1 MLKRIVSIVL
11 VFFLIVFVVPFQGFA
26 DRNSYDIVRF
36 TMNSMVNIPN
46 RLFIKDESMKSN
58 NPSKQQ
64 TRFIKKDNVV
74 YIAVPDLCSL
84 TRSEY
89 EFINDNGLKIKQS
102 GLTISLLSQKKGM
115 FNISYEHSLKKETK
129 LKVQIKYIKENDVIY
144 VEPEPILS
152 MLSATCLIT
161 EIDGQPCFMVELPEC
176 IFFENPNLKLKDV
189 YVDVVMSGVSE
200 NDGLL
205 TTALKYSLE
214 IKKMFKIKVID
225 SVVNLK
231 YKLFVPIAQYSD
243 SIPFDEAYDAY
254 DTVLCQDN
262 DYIKNIEMLKEF
274 GDNIYDFF
282 DGLGNFEKYDMSVES
297 KAAMIKMVA
306 AIGSLNLTNDD
317 EMMNLTFDTYK
328 NVFYNSSAAAM
339 YNKADYGKIVFDS
352 SLECV
357 KRQYIDKAIIQNFEK
372 SFSQDTFDRIG
383 LCPSKELQVRV
394 DSART
399 YSEECTDPMKLY
411 LNKLERE
418 SENKVYE
425 HITKKFFD
433 LGTGKKA
440 TRVIDTYKSALAME
454 KLREMRNKETGLNFN
469 PIKIITDANT
479 YINLKRMQ
487 NDLAFI
493 YGKAREKLNTGE
505 DSKEIFDIFLAT
517 IDMYSRSSL
526 CILENIN
533 STVAFGSLTSK
544 EQELLNNL
552 DEYKSGLQD
561 WVYFSEHC
569 YVPEFLIDKLNY
581 KNKDTIK
588 QLNNYKQDTKSQP
601 DDTHNTSYVWQ
612 LEPYIEA
619 EDIIVSDNYHDTYPL
634 WNTEQTE
641 RPCDVYSIIQRDGQ
655 YSLIDYEGQLYNDK
669 FYTLF
674 SMGDYGEIILS
685 SSTPENID
693 SGNDIIVSYDQSGE
707 CKIDEVYVGGRGSAG
722 WDSFYYDNSD
732 KAVHVSGPG
741 DPKNYGCFTRSVNI
755 PIWGEAVN
763 RAVLLN
769 EKGETLYGCY
779 YDGDF
784 TVEPQYNRGKMS
796 FYSDMIAF
804 FDGNKWGYFNGKT
817 GEQIIDFSCNGVA
830 KTYHYMNSD
839 LLPYMYT
846 EGLLALY
853 SDVGCKYVDAAGNEI
868 IPIGEFEEVRPVH
881 KGLAWVKQNGKW
893 GVIQF
898 TNQYSEDV
906 EVESSSE
913 TDNTAESLVNK
924 SVLEIVELMNGSFE
938 LGYAKAVWYTPGQV
952 YFYNDDVFP
961 GLQFCLESL
970 YPMDTGGANVIDEYH
985 DKIVEMIK
993 KGEVDLCLIS
1003 ATSAGKVND
1012 LLTVSEGM
1020 KYSDLTKIYG
1030 NFECN
1035 IGGASGYVT
1044 YRVPNTN
1051 TILTFE
1057 PSDEMRK
1064 NTDNLKYYNSKT
1076 GQNIVNH
1083 AELLYYD
1090 TELLFVN
1097 VFPTSKELA

>member
-1 MLKRIVSIVL
+1 M
-11 VFFLIVFVVPFQGFA
+11 
-26 DRNSYDIVRF
+26 YD
-36 TMNSMVNIPN
+36 
-46 RLFIKDESMKSN
+46 N
-58 NPSKQQ
+58 NK
-64 TRFIKKDNVV
+64 
-74 YIAVPDLCSL
+74 
-84 TRSEY
+84 SEY
-89 EFINDNGLKIKQS
+89 EFSYSNLPDFINHQTASWASYPSYYVNGFDSYTDLIIGGYQPEERYCD
-102 GLTISLLSQKKGM
+102 ILLSI
-115 FNISYEHSLKKETK
+115 ISNTDCEGEYKPESASLYTVLQWFDDYEEVREFAEDIPEFLSET
-129 LKVQIKYIKENDVIY
+129 LEYQGANAVFSYTLGSV
-144 VEPEPILS
+144 
-152 MLSATCLIT
+152 T
-161 EIDGQPCFMVELPEC
+161 ECV
-176 IFFENPNLKLKDV
+176 
-189 YVDVVMSGVSE
+189 GVSE
-200 NDGLL
+200 KYAEIKNCNQFQKNILDKTILDSNPITAEKAGGWALNQLRQITEMSVQPVKYVFRTIENATFDSTYALYESSETLNSQLQKPETNEVKEDISKIIYKKFTTGGDLIIDYMSEGTAAIPKVLIKSVRNTYPANQLL
-205 TTALKYSLE
+205 TASEKMGEVSDCYFIQKFIKSHDASSIFEDTEKNYYYTRLLLQTTLTAHEAFIENDALKFIIGEECSNIILERCDKIGELINKMSVSDISFYSTE
-214 IKKMFKIKVID
+214 G
-225 SVVNLK
+225 
-231 YKLFVPIAQYSD
+231 
-243 SIPFDEAYDAY
+243 IPDG
-254 DTVLCQDN
+254 
-262 DYIKNIEMLKEF
+262 F
-274 GDNIYDFF
+274 GDINA
-282 DGLGNFEKYDMSVES
+282 V
-297 KAAMIKMVA
+297 V
-306 AIGSLNLTNDD
+306 
-317 EMMNLTFDTYK
+317 YK
-328 NVFYNSSAAAM
+328 
-339 YNKADYGKIVFDS
+339 YNK
-352 SLECV
+352 
-357 KRQYIDKAIIQNFEK
+357 
-372 SFSQDTFDRIG
+372 
-383 LCPSKELQVRV
+383 
-394 DSART
+394 
-399 YSEECTDPMKLY
+399 
-411 LNKLERE
+411 
-418 SENKVYE
+418 
-425 HITKKFFD
+425 
-433 LGTGKKA
+433 
-440 TRVIDTYKSALAME
+440 
-454 KLREMRNKETGLNFN
+454 
-469 PIKIITDANT
+469 
-479 YINLKRMQ
+479 
-487 NDLAFI
+487 
-493 YGKAREKLNTGE
+493 
-505 DSKEIFDIFLAT
+505 
-517 IDMYSRSSL
+517 
-526 CILENIN
+526 N
-533 STVAFGSLTSK
+533 ST
-544 EQELLNNL
+544 
-552 DEYKSGLQD
+552 DE
-561 WVYFSEHC
+561 
-569 YVPEFLIDKLNY
+569 
-581 KNKDTIK
+581 
-588 QLNNYKQDTKSQP
+588 
-601 DDTHNTSYVWQ
+601 NTTAYTWQ
-612 LEPYIEA
+612 LEPSIEA
-619 EDIIVSDNYHDTYPL
+619 ENIIVSDDSNDKYPL
-634 WNTEQTE
+634 WNTKQTE
-641 RPCDVYSIIQRDGQ
+641 RPSDVYSIIQRDGK

-722 WDSFYYDNSD
+722 WDSFYYDYSD

-741 DPKNYGCFTRSVNI
+741 DPKNYGSFTRSVNI

-804 FDGNKWGYFNGKT
+804 FDRNKWGYFNGKT

-839 LLPYMYT
+839 LPPYMYT

-1003 ATSAGKVND
+1003 ATSVGKVND